1 MAPDDDA
8 IPNRLDGTR
17 STESTSATCRH
28 CRHLQHP
35 ARRTCAAFPD
45 GIPNDLW
52 WAYRGHRE
60 PFPGDQGIQYEERP
74 LADYTAAYYE
84 IPEILRKKPAQ
95 P

>member
-1 MAPDDDA
+1 MSPDDDE

-28 CRHLQHP
+28 CRHLELLNH
-35 ARRTCAAFPD
+35 RTCAAFPE
-45 GIPNDLW
+45 GIPDELW

-74 LADYTAAYYE
+74 FVDHPAAYYE
-84 IPEILRKKPAQ
+84 IPEFLKKNRDQ